1 RRANVSLRD
10 SFPQRGR
17 SEWIAGATHPAP
29 GARAPGVQRRH
40 PAPLNAASACWCAGA
55 DLGKE
60 GIEVRLEERLPVNE
74 AHRLGVDL
82 DLVGHEGAHAV
93 DAGIFV
99 GGDVRL
105 ELPVAL
111 AITRDHLLVG
121 GQHIDAAREVRNGA
135 ETPVRVDILNRQL
148 AGLVARLQDEVAGG
162 VATTPTDAN
171 FSAVG

>member
-1 RRANVSLRD
+1 SKSWSVTSSSAVPTWTEASTPPSTVHANVGPTVPASRVRQARTNPKTTSRGRRANVSLRD

-82 DLVGHEGAHAV
+82 DLV
-93 DAGIFV
+93 
-99 GGDVRL
+99 
-105 ELPVAL
+105 
-111 AITRDHLLVG
+111 
-121 GQHIDAAREVRNGA
+121 
-135 ETPVRVDILNRQL
+135 
-148 AGLVARLQDEVAGG
+148 
-162 VATTPTDAN
+162 
-171 FSAVG
+171 